1 MELPA
6 KTSQEDLQIVAN
18 TIQYYANADRA
29 TKKNSK
35 LPLNLNILLQWNP
48 FNFNLVY
55 SKLRLIAKCSEILN
69 NLCMT

>member
-29 TKKNSK
+29 TNKNSK